1 MDLILSRLFHG
12 ATFRVYK
19 ARTCVAGVKDD
30 SQLVLSNGLVNQA
43 KRLDRMVRAFS
54 YVLKNFPNTFFVIL
68 GREHPTEPLAG
79 EDIFVLLN

>member
-1 MDLILSRLFHG
+1 
-12 ATFRVYK
+12 
-19 ARTCVAGVKDD
+19 VKDD